1 MFTLNV
7 KVNVH
12 TINTSCS
19 KHLAQTYPL
28 IQKQKRDSFRC
39 ETLNRGS
46 DNCFIDIA
54 EFPDKMVAGV
64 TRSAPSVT
72 VSAGARASAC
82 VSQGVAGTLEG
93 VLISAPRFHL
103 PRNLYD
109 QHLPQIFAALKELS
123 KVQHCALRCR

>member
-1 MFTLNV
+1 MLNFNRQLLFVCLFTLNV

-82 VSQGVAGTLEG
+82 VSQGSQ
-93 VLISAPRFHL
+93 VLSRGFSFQRLVFISLAICMINIYPKYLL
-103 PRNLYD
+103 P
-109 QHLPQIFAALKELS
+109 LKS
-123 KVQHCALRCR
+123 